1 MKRRCAPTAPLNDPA
16 PPGVCS
22 AMKFLPPLLAAVFT
36 AAAAATNDADR
47 ATDFLPALPDGHRW
61 QLVWQD
67 EFNGAQID
75 TNRWQVM
82 GDSRRRDDWWLKD
95 DAYLDG
101 RGNLVIR
108 TRQDGDRRGS
118 GAVRTKGKF
127 EHAFGYWVA
136 RMQLQKQPGHWTAFW
151 LMSDRVFRVGDEGR
165 DGTEIDICEF
175 PKLDGTYEIN
185 LHWDGYGREHR
196 SAGRKITAPEI
207 TNGFHTFALW
217 WTPTNYTFYVNGREA
232 WRTTAGGVCQEP
244 LYVKFSAEIGKWAG
258 DIGEA
263 KLPDH
268 FLVDYIRVYDAVAE
282 EEKPAPSAR

>member
-1 MKRRCAPTAPLNDPA
+1 MNIKLPSWFA
-16 PPGVCS
+16 VC
-22 AMKFLPPLLAAVFT
+22 LAALPMF
-36 AAAAATNDADR
+36 AGDKASSAPDR
-47 ATDFLPALPDGHRW
+47 TTDFLPALTNGQRW
-61 QLVWQD
+61 QLVWHD
-67 EFNGAQID
+67 EFNSAQID
-75 TNRWQVM
+75 TNKWQIM

-108 TRQDGDRRGS
+108 TRQEGERRGS
-118 GAVRTKGKF
+118 GAVRTRGRF

-151 LMSDRVFRVGDEGR
+151 LMSDRVVKEGNEGR

-175 PKLDGTYEIN
+175 PKLDGTFEIN
-185 LHWDGYGREHR
+185 LHWDGYGRAHR

-207 TNGFHTFALW
+207 TNGFNTFALW

-244 LYVKFSAEIGKWAG
+244 VYIKFSAEIGKWAG
-258 DIGEA
+258 DLNPA
-263 KLPDH
+263 TLPDH
-268 FLVDYIRVYDAVAE
+268 FLVDYVRVYDAVPGTNLTAQSS
-282 EEKPAPSAR
+282 P